1 MAPRVP
7 RVALVVLIAGF
18 LVLAS
23 CPPAHADWTIAAFL
37 GVAGTRSSSLR
48 IDRPASDTALTFDPI
63 DYRGESFTSPVYYG
77 YRVGWILPFAPKLAV
92 EAEFIHLKVFADT
105 SATITVRGVERG
117 RTVNRQQRLDQTVQ
131 LFSISHGA
139 NFALANLVFRQPL
152 VTHPKGDRVTVSAR
166 AGLGPTVPHAEST
179 IAGAFQEQY
188 ELGSLGWQL
197 AAGLEVR
204 LMKGLHAIGEYKLT
218 RTNQQV
224 GVTGGHARTLLR
236 TNHLVFGAGYRF

>member
-1 MAPRVP
+1 MGRRV
-7 RVALVVLIAGF
+7 LVAGF
-18 LVLAS
+18 LLLAS
-23 CPPAHADWTIAAFL
+23 CAPARADWTIAAFL
-37 GVAGTRSSSLR
+37 GAGGTHASSLR
-48 IDRPASDTALTFDPI
+48 IEQPASHTALTFEPI

-77 YRVGWILPFAPKLAV
+77 YRVGWILPFAPRLAV

-105 SATITVRGVERG
+105 SAITTARGIEHGQMVG
-117 RTVNRQQRLDQTVQ
+117 RRQRLDHTVQ

-139 NFALANLVFRQPL
+139 NFVLANVVFR
-152 VTHPKGDRVTVSAR
+152 HPVVRGAVSDRVTVSAR
-166 AGLGPTVPHAEST
+166 AGLGPTVAHAEST

-197 AAGLEVR
+197 AAGLEIR

-224 GVTGGHARTLLR
+224 SVSGGEAQTLLR

>member
-1 MAPRVP
+1 MAPRGL
-7 RVALVVLIAGF
+7 RVALLAGF
-18 LVLAS
+18 LSLAS
-23 CPPAHADWTIAAFL
+23 CPPARADWTIAAFL
-37 GVAGTRSSSLR
+37 GAGSTRPSSVR
-48 IDRPASDTALTFDPI
+48 IDQPAFHTALTLDPI

-77 YRVGWILPFAPKLAV
+77 YRVGWILPFAPRLAV

-105 SATITVRGVERG
+105 SATVTVRGVERDQ
-117 RTVNRQQRLDQTVQ
+117 TVNRQQRLDQTVQ

-152 VTHPKGDRVTVSAR
+152 VKHPRGDRVTVSAR

-179 IAGAFQEQY
+179 IDGAFQEQY

-197 AAGLEVR
+197 AAGIEVR

-224 GVTGGHARTLLR
+224 GVPGGHARTLLR